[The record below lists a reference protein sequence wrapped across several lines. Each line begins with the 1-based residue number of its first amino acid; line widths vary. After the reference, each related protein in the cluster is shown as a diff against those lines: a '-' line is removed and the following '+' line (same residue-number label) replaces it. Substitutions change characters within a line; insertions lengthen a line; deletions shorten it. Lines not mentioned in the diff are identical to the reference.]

1 MLTVP
6 LKLAKVPVFALS
18 TWWAIPFLS
27 VLKGCSKLV
36 ASIGTPIMS
45 LFQQRCWP
53 KPSEPWRDGWRL
65 NVFGRVKNL
74 GSCGQG
80 IKNALKMTGEYDGPL
95 TLTKEYRF
103 AFFRC
108 G

>member
-1 MLTVP
+1 M
-6 LKLAKVPVFALS
+6 
-18 TWWAIPFLS
+18 PFLS
-27 VLKGCSKLV
+27 LLKGCSKLCTYRNTDYV
-36 ASIGTPIMS
+36 LVPTEMLAEAVRT
-45 LFQQRCWP
+45 L
-53 KPSEPWRDGWRL
+53 ERDGWRL

-80 IKNALKMTGEYDGPL
+80 IKNALKMTGEYDGPQGPL